1 MDSRVAIGPAL
12 CKPSSRGGVE
22 LGRGQRGQPVTTWTR
37 HCPGDRAPPAGPWHR
52 ATRRAWSPATSA
64 PLVSGG
70 ARPRRGVG
78 GCPPPSPVPPP
89 NPGVAALALDHRTR
103 SGRALPC
110 PWRGGAAGRSGL
122 EGPGR
127 GGHRAWRPPRA
138 CRTLRPPP
146 APLPSVVPD
155 LVSSHARA
163 RPGLLTCPGQLAP
176 EADSAPLGIPCVA
189 VTKRSR
195 AGPRSPA
202 GRRLTFAVT
211 K

>member
-37 HCPGDRAPPAGPWHR
+37 HRPGDRAPPAGPWHR

-78 GCPPPSPVPPP
+78 WVSPAFARPSPQPRRRRSGSGSPNSLRTGPSLPLARRGSRAQWTRGAGAGRAPRLAPPS
-89 NPGVAALALDHRTR
+89 
-103 SGRALPC
+103 
-110 PWRGGAAGRSGL
+110 GL
-122 EGPGR
+122 L
-127 GGHRAWRPPRA
+127 HA
-138 CRTLRPPP
+138 PP
-146 APLPSVVPD
+146 ATGPPAVRRP
-155 LVSSHARA
+155 

-176 EADSAPLGIPCVA
+176 DADSAPLGIPCVA
-189 VTKRSR
+189 VTKRSG